1 MIGGLL
7 PGLSPDDIRSGI
19 SQPRNRKLA
28 EVFHRLHLIESYGT
42 GIGRI
47 YSLYSNSDV
56 MPRIEVTPNTFK
68 IVLPNLNAAIVDH
81 SANEQEQLILD
92 YIAENGS
99 VTDAE
104 IQELLHIKP
113 TRTYAI
119 MKSMREKGLVT
130 QQGRG
135 SDKKYFAAH

>member
-1 MIGGLL
+1 MERIQ
-7 PGLSPDDIRSGI
+7 I
-19 SQPRNRKLA
+19 
-28 EVFHRLHLIESYGT
+28 LHCFCPTSAA
-42 GIGRI
+42 
-47 YSLYSNSDV
+47 

-68 IVLPNLNAAIVDH
+68 IILPNLNATIVDY

-135 SDKKYFAAH
+135 TNKKYFAAH